1 MGKVGLANKCEDVRG
16 QGDLDWWMQWLE
28 WEGLWQA
35 PCETQEVITWNI
47 GPTAVELSYNH
58 ITHALSKRASVVML
72 QEVAFHP
79 GEHRRVR
86 KKLQSLS
93 PDYRCNM
100 ERSSRRRTGQEAGKE
115 QPTARNWQS
124 NWVYAVVTF
133 LHRDVF
139 KKPIRMEWKG
149 GYKDKELSF
158 MLQGRVLWLWAP
170 RQDGT
175 PMMIVNIH
183 QASSKHAE
191 LQQSVWMALQAKHA
205 EHPEVKGII
214 GGDFNANAN
223 EMREDYS
230 QSNARHLEMV
240 DTQLQSF
247 VRAIKGQLISPNPL
261 SQREHTPRLPYR
273 NAEQQRL
280 LRKRCRVESALR
292 EVNGGDKL
300 TRVQLAC
307 LHDLGLTQ
315 TPMSPQ
321 QQAEL
326 VATPQWKSLL
336 QAELRDCRNQINRIT
351 VKQIREC
358 ERRAKRKE
366 AKEFLADKKGPSH
379 FMGKGQSNV
388 PLERLKLSVPTGI
401 LWIHNRS
408 ASLEDT
414 LLKRIRT
421 KLPTATVHQV
431 SAIEVAMITI
441 STKASTAEQ
450 ANVVVSRARRMWKWQ
465 QAISSPEKY
474 LELVRQLFLQLAEPA
489 TQQSKLGE
497 VAAKAVEIMWDSAG
511 HNDDIMHVGNRG
523 VDHRGE

>member
-1 MGKVGLANKCEDVRG
+1 MAHLKMPGWQPTPSMFRVQNVKQAGQECNSKEERDARARAGSAAAQVKCKPKKKQAKSQQEGTEADNGAEKPVWWHQSSQQIPHQEVIQACKGERFRGKPLQQRLRLMKRSYLLLNGDRAGANAVEVTRNAPKLTESNCQYWGVWANAARMVSEFWYSEDANQAAQFLQGLREMGKVGLANKCEDGRG

-93 PDYRCNM
+93 PDYWCNM

-214 GGDFNANAN
+214 GGDFNANAHG
-223 EMREDYS
+223 MREDYS

-247 VRAIKGQLISPNPL
+247 VRAIKGQLMYVYYCRTYINPADI
-261 SQREHTPRLPYR
+261 T
-273 NAEQQRL
+273 
-280 LRKRCRVESALR
+280 
-292 EVNGGDKL
+292 
-300 TRVQLAC
+300 
-307 LHDLGLTQ
+307 
-315 TPMSPQ
+315 
-321 QQAEL
+321 QQA
-326 VATPQWKSLL
+326 
-336 QAELRDCRNQINRIT
+336 
-351 VKQIREC
+351 
-358 ERRAKRKE
+358 
-366 AKEFLADKKGPSH
+366 
-379 FMGKGQSNV
+379 
-388 PLERLKLSVPTGI
+388 
-401 LWIHNRS
+401 
-408 ASLEDT
+408 
-414 LLKRIRT
+414 
-421 KLPTATVHQV
+421 
-431 SAIEVAMITI
+431 
-441 STKASTAEQ
+441 
-450 ANVVVSRARRMWKWQ
+450 VVVYYCRTY
-465 QAISSPEKY
+465 I
-474 LELVRQLFLQLAEPA
+474 
-489 TQQSKLGE
+489 
-497 VAAKAVEIMWDSAG
+497 KAV
-511 HNDDIMHVGNRG
+511 
-523 VDHRGE
+523 RGEGG